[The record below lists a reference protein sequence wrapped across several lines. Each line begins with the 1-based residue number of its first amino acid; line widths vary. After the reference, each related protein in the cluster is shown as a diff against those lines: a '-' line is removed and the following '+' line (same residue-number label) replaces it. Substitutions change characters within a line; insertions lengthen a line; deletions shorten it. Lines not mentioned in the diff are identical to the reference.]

1 MLITLLLAGIIISG
15 YMAIR
20 TAREERKIDE
30 KLLEKEGE
38 VYMERIRQARQQRQ
52 KGLGITR
59 SFFFFKNSQKFFLHF
74 FAFRVRIYIIT

>member
-1 MLITLLLAGIIISG
+1 MVITLLLVGIIISG

-20 TAREERKIDE
+20 TAKEERKIDE

-52 KGLGITR
+52 KALE
-59 SFFFFKNSQKFFLHF
+59 
-74 FAFRVRIYIIT
+74 